1 MDLADGRSNPSQAP
15 HYSLRIFCTSNE
27 HYGPSGYYPG
37 RPAIINRNIPIEYPN
52 NPDVLFD
59 NSAVQ
64 FKERGLRGKAGSSPP
79 FDLIKNPSHFVPN
92 STRLYNLV
100 FGHTGPTTG
109 KKKEMVKVSPTR
121 WPWEAGSPA
130 EILLPSGSCGDGDKG
145 RAAGQAHAVEAVLD
159 RRSVG
164 GWWVIKKA
172 YSQLGLTDSTE
183 TSR

>member
-1 MDLADGRSNPSQAP
+1 MSPFNHPMPLADDRSHPNQAP

-59 NSAVQ
+59 NSSVQ

-79 FDLIKNPSHFVPN
+79 FDLIKNPGHFIPN

-109 KKKEMVKVSPTR
+109 KKKEIVKVSLTSCTHKVSLRP
-121 WPWEAGSPA
+121 
-130 EILLPSGSCGDGDKG
+130 EILFPGGPCRDGDEG
-145 RAAGQAHAVEAVLD
+145 RAARQTHAAEAMLD
-159 RRSVG
+159 R
-164 GWWVIKKA
+164 
-172 YSQLGLTDSTE
+172 
-183 TSR
+183 